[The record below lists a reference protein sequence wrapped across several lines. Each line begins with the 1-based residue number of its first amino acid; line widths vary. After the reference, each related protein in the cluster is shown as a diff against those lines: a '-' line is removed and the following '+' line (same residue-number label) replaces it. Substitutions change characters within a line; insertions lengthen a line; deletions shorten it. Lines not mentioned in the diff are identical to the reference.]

1 MAENLNLIEM
11 LEEKL
16 GNHWGGGFG
25 EVKWVE
31 ASHVQDQCTRSNK
44 GILVGRR
51 GMGGTLGEPEK
62 KKKQK
67 TLSVN

>member
-11 LEEKL
+11 LEEKS

-25 EVKWVE
+25 EVKWGRGKSC
-31 ASHVQDQCTRSNK
+31 ARSNK

-62 KKKQK
+62 KK